1 MNPSTSHLRI
11 KPNIC
16 FFSDY
21 QNNSFYSWVIDDWCE
36 LFASI
41 GYLTSPMHHLTHGR
55 NHAPLELALKR
66 DMRGVDIDAN
76 WFDAD
81 LCIGY
86 SSTFFC
92 DLNVLNKI
100 KSKKCKTVLIIKQ
113 LVIEEKEKKAISSS
127 LVDEVWI
134 VDYAYCQSSVDAIL
148 SFNLMQKI
156 CIINDYYVDFNIEK
170 RLRNKAI
177 FSFRKKDTDYIK
189 SRNLL
194 ESLSK
199 HFELDQMYFHEVFAN
214 KHKLFNDHE
223 FIILYATSDLNGDD
237 ARIVDFCDKKC
248 FTVINKINEYL
259 SSLYRTYSSVSEI
272 LDMKENYDKPY
283 DKVPNPNSISMKKAI
298 IDIIQRR

>member
-21 QNNSFYSWVIDDWCE
+21 QNNSFHSWVIDDWCE

-41 GYLTSPMHHLTHGR
+41 GRLTSPMFHLTYGR
-55 NHAPLELALKR
+55 SQVPWDLAIKR
-66 DMRGVDIDAN
+66 DMRGADITAD

-92 DLNVLNKI
+92 DLNTLNKI
-100 KSKKCKTVLIIKQ
+100 KNKKCKTVLIIKQ
-113 LVIEEKEKKAISSS
+113 LTIEEKEKKAISSC

-134 VDYAYCQSSVDAIL
+134 VDYTYCQDVVDAIL
-148 SFNLMQKI
+148 TFNLMQKI
-156 CIINDYYVDFNIEK
+156 CIVNDYYADLVVDKESSN
-170 RLRNKAI
+170 NAI
-177 FSFRKKDTDYIK
+177 FSFRKKETDYIK
-189 SRNLL
+189 SKHIL

-199 HFELDQMYFHEVFAN
+199 HFEFNQLYFHEIFENRHKVF
-214 KHKLFNDHE
+214 KYND
-223 FIILYATSDLNGDD
+223 FIILYATSDLHGDD
-237 ARIVDFCDKKC
+237 YRIVDFCDKNC
-248 FTVINKINEYL
+248 FTIINKINDNL
-259 SSLYRTYSSVSEI
+259 GSLYKTYSSLDDI
-272 LDMKENYDKPY
+272 LDMKKNYDKL
-283 DKVPNPNSISMKKAI
+283 DNKIRKSNSISMKKAI